1 MSTPHVAEWLQLHR
15 QKNNAQEQIEINHSP
30 SVISRNDQNQS
41 NNKRS
46 NTQCSQETQSYEKLR
61 MQCTLISS
69 AKKKISPKSRCECNP
84 EITVAEI

>member
-1 MSTPHVAEWLQLHR
+1 MSSPHVAEWLQLHR

-46 NTQCSQETQSYEKLR
+46 NTQCSQETQS
-61 MQCTLISS
+61 
-69 AKKKISPKSRCECNP
+69 
-84 EITVAEI
+84 